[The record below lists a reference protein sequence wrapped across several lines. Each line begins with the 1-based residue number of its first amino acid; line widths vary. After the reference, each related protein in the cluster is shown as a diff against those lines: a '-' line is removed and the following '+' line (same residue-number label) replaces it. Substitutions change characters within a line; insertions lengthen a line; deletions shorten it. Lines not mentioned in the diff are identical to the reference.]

1 MAATCHEDGDTD
13 GNNSGDDDGDDERDG
28 NGEGNGELTCAP
40 LSSAIVADT
49 LGRRWRLH
57 SPLSGVTVILQNA
70 LSLVDVSADAPGFAR
85 PFSFRTE
92 RRTLRFAFHRLRTI
106 LNPSVRVAKKMNKS
120 KIYRTVSRFDFASH
134 RPFPSIFARNARG
147 HSRWCAIRDDPARR
161 SMKIPSVYV
170 VFRPIYRFIAL
181 QRSELRTIYGI
192 RVSLSLSFSAFSSH
206 NENRRSL
213 PDSYLLRNDIRYIGW
228 TRDRLF

>member
-13 GNNSGDDDGDDERDG
+13 GNDDNGDDDGDDERDG

-57 SPLSGVTVILQNA
+57 SPLSAVTVILQNA

-106 LNPSVRVAKKMNKS
+106 LNPSVRVAKKMNES
-120 KIYRTVSRFDFASH
+120 KIHGRTVSRFDFASH

-170 VFRPIYRFIAL
+170 VFRPIYPARFIAL
-181 QRSELRTIYGI
+181 QWSTK
-192 RVSLSLSFSAFSSH
+192 RVTYDLWNTSFSLSLCIF
-206 NENRRSL
+206 L
-213 PDSYLLRNDIRYIGW
+213 P
-228 TRDRLF
+228 